1 MYPVRLNAFP
11 PLLEGSNFSIA
22 RMGGSEL
29 GSRKKDQN
37 EAIYFDLRTEIGDIA
52 RIGENAQVCANI
64 QERND

>member
-1 MYPVRLNAFP
+1 
-11 PLLEGSNFSIA
+11 
-22 RMGGSEL
+22 MGGSEL